1 MEIYFLRRNETRR
14 IDVTKYNEQK
24 NKNALVKANL
34 AFSGA
39 FCDKRSLF
47 RAKERRIDKKCLHFG
62 GCAAIIIIEIK
73 RKKCRNSCKERSEMK
88 VDGIRQTHLF
98 AVFIK
103 RVIAVVVS
111 LMVLAIQIAFWV
123 MVFAFREVW
132 YARYIIAFIG
142 LIVVLRMYSRDTN
155 EGIKLSWTIV
165 ILVMPFAG
173 PLLYYFFG
181 NGRNLPRKK
190 EKRVTEYLSGKVP
203 TTNAVESLSL
213 SDERGAMLA
222 RSLRA
227 HSGYP
232 LYAAEKLTYYSDIS
246 KKHAQLLEDL
256 EGAREYIYIEFF
268 IISDGEVLES
278 VLDVLERKGRAGV
291 KIKFMYDDIGS
302 KKALSKK
309 TKRRIASIDNCC
321 LCVYEPATITINPR
335 MNYRDHRKIVVVDGK
350 IGYVGGDNLADEY
363 VNRKVR
369 FGHWRDNAMRLT
381 GSAVRSLEMIFAE
394 TWYLSCGEF
403 IEFSPQNDNAEGACD
418 GGFVMPF
425 GDGPVNR
432 QNPSY
437 KLFESLM
444 ASAQKTL
451 YISTPYLIIDN
462 SFINMLKLAARSGV
476 DVRLLVP
483 HIPDKKLIF
492 KMTRGHYGKVL
503 KSGVRVYE
511 YTPGFNHAK
520 NVIVDGKYAFIGTVN
535 CDYRSMLLHYEC
547 GALVMHDDV
556 IAEMQDDFS
565 DALSSSHEIT
575 YEEWRNRPLH
585 ARMVEVLLSLFAP
598 ML

>member
-1 MEIYFLRRNETRR
+1 
-14 IDVTKYNEQK
+14 
-24 NKNALVKANL
+24 
-34 AFSGA
+34 
-39 FCDKRSLF
+39 
-47 RAKERRIDKKCLHFG
+47 
-62 GCAAIIIIEIK
+62 
-73 RKKCRNSCKERSEMK
+73 MK

-98 AVFIK
+98 AAFIK
-103 RVIAVVVS
+103 RVIAVLVS
-111 LMVLAIQIAFWV
+111 LAVLAIQIAFWV

-132 YARYIIAFIG
+132 YVRYAVGIIG
-142 LIVVLRMYSRDTN
+142 LIVVLRMYLRDIN
-155 EGIKLSWTIV
+155 EGIKLSWTIL

-190 EKRVTEYLSGKVP
+190 EKLVTEYLLDKVP
-203 TTNAVESLSL
+203 TTNAIESLAGA
-213 SDERGAMLA
+213 DERGAMLA

-232 LYAAEKLTYYSDIS
+232 LYSAQELTYYSDIS
-246 KKHAQLLEDL
+246 QKHEQMLADL
-256 EGAREYIYIEFF
+256 ESAQEYIYIEFF
-268 IISDGEVLES
+268 IISDGELLES
-278 VLDVLERKGRAGV
+278 VLDVLTRKGKSGV

-302 KKALSKK
+302 KKALSRK
-309 TKRRIASIDNCC
+309 TKRRIANVDNLT

-350 IGYVGGDNLADEY
+350 VGYVGGDNLADEY
-363 VNRKVR
+363 ANKKER

-381 GSAVRSLEMIFAE
+381 GDAVRSLEIIFAE

-403 IEFSPQNDNAEGACD
+403 IEFSPYDNDAQDACG

-451 YISTPYLIIDN
+451 YISTPYFIIDN

-503 KSGVRVYE
+503 KAGVRVYE

-556 IAEMQDDFS
+556 IADMQNDFS
-565 DALSSSHEIT
+565 DALNSSREIT
-575 YEEWRNRPLH
+575 YGEWRNRPLH
-585 ARMVEVLLSLFAP
+585 ARIIEVLLSLFAP